1 MEGLLRR
8 VRHLELRCAYLQ
20 QKVQSGRVILE
31 FISGAYNASDGLTKS
46 MVFQEQLDN
55 LYEVTG
61 LVPFEEELGEFELDR
76 LEVEELPSPFFV
88 PLEYVSLCERVAQ
101 NCVELLVV
109 VELFCQE
116 ESALCVGAKRLDIPY
131 IGITEKINFCAEQTQ
146 CFLKELFS
154 VLQSGL
160 KTKVYCHVSTPCTTG
175 CRLRHRG
182 WRKYSQKKWLEKVS
196 LHRTAWELLRG
207 LLKPVATS
215 ERLLLTQEWPKLND
229 LWQDPLYLQVASEL
243 GLLEGK
249 VVDRCAYDF
258 VFKQWYFATN
268 SKRWV
273 QLFPK
278 RKCDRMHDHVQVE
291 LKDSGFYPEALGVDL
306 LKTALSVQ
314 EGAESLGHSLSC
326 HEILSNLGFGVSGLR
341 DSPRPFLQQIRQC
354 CKACNLEKLS
364 VLGSP
369 DCSTKG

>member
-1 MEGLLRR
+1 MSYHSATGYRGSLAIWVDYVAASNLQTIDCFCDAAWNLPSVSGGIISWQMNLIKSFSRKQSVVALSSAEAELSALVETVKEGLFVGLLQQSFVEGLPSDDEGSYKIRIYTDSESAKAIASMEGLLRR

-61 LVPFEEELGEFELDR
+61 LVLFEEELGEFELDR
-76 LEVEELPSPFFV
+76 LEVEELSSPSFV
-88 PLEYVSLCERVAQ
+88 PLEYMSLCERVAQ
-101 NCVELLVV
+101 NCVELVV

-131 IGITEKINFCAEQTQ
+131 VGITEKINFCAEQTQ

-182 WRKYSQKKWLEKVS
+182 WRKYSQKKWLEK
-196 LHRTAWELLRG
+196 G
-207 LLKPVATS
+207 
-215 ERLLLTQEWPKLND
+215 
-229 LWQDPLYLQVASEL
+229 
-243 GLLEGK
+243 
-249 VVDRCAYDF
+249 
-258 VFKQWYFATN
+258 
-268 SKRWV
+268 
-273 QLFPK
+273 
-278 RKCDRMHDHVQVE
+278 
-291 LKDSGFYPEALGVDL
+291 
-306 LKTALSVQ
+306 
-314 EGAESLGHSLSC
+314 
-326 HEILSNLGFGVSGLR
+326 
-341 DSPRPFLQQIRQC
+341 
-354 CKACNLEKLS
+354 
-364 VLGSP
+364 
-369 DCSTKG
+369 